1 MQQNEATEEPNETS
15 VVTEESN
22 YQLTA
27 AEVNRIWVDALAL
40 SRAAGI
46 TVEANCFLSPVS
58 EDINRDQIAKR
69 GDHLY
74 FIPQHRNI
82 LHTVLLA
89 HIEGNIE
96 FAKVSSIIY

>member
-1 MQQNEATEEPNETS
+1 MQQNEKAEEPKETS
-15 VVTEESN
+15 IATEESN
-22 YQLTA
+22 YQLTEE
-27 AEVNRIWVDALAL
+27 EVNRIWVDALAF
-40 SRAAGI
+40 SRAAGL
-46 TVEANCFLSPVS
+46 TVEANCFFTPVS
-58 EDINRDQIAKR
+58 EDINREQIAKR